1 MAPVSEAIQELW
13 NFAVESEIV
22 HDFEDFF
29 VNFVDFVERNVIY
42 PCTRTI
48 FHNIFRAYVFV
59 ILSIPNFNFVLLLDN
74 WNWYRE
80 QNECNVLFRYLT
92 NEINYDLLNPCLV
105 YFVRATTH
113 SNRVSFALSV
123 ACHCVCLSL
132 SILHYLFP
140 RIQRSQ
146 RLPRSVRTSLL
157 SFTYE
162 GTIYENIAS
171 PPLLSSSEY

>member
-48 FHNIFRAYVFV
+48 FLNIFRAYVYV

-92 NEINYDLLNPCLV
+92 NEINYDFRAIDSDTNPITNNHSW
-105 YFVRATTH
+105 RATVT
-113 SNRVSFALSV
+113 L
-123 ACHCVCLSL
+123 
-132 SILHYLFP
+132 ILYQAFGHK
-140 RIQRSQ
+140 SQ
-146 RLPRSVRTSLL
+146 TVP
-157 SFTYE
+157 
-162 GTIYENIAS
+162 
-171 PPLLSSSEY
+171 